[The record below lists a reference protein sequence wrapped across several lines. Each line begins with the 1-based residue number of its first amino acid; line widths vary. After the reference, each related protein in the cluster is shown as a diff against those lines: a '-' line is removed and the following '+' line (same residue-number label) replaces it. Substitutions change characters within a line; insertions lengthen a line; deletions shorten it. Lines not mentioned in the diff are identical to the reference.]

1 MKRLSAAFL
10 AFALCVPAT
19 SWAVGLSYGVRAGG
33 GIAFLSDEAA
43 KGGDSKGKTDYV
55 SVSPPFAAGLGVN
68 LDLALL
74 DVEIDALYWHH
85 TYTYDVP
92 VVAEFEA
99 TEARLA
105 GETTGST
112 PFPCVPRWQR
122 ALPPSL
128 PTPSETAPAKVRPS
142 GGRIDHGRHTSA
154 MMQIA
159 GPDCE
164 PFNETRRH
172 AARTPCARCKR

>member
-74 DVEIDALYWHH
+74 DVEIY
-85 TYTYDVP
+85 
-92 VVAEFEA
+92 E
-99 TEARLA
+99 
-105 GETTGST
+105 
-112 PFPCVPRWQR
+112 
-122 ALPPSL
+122 
-128 PTPSETAPAKVRPS
+128 
-142 GGRIDHGRHTSA
+142 
-154 MMQIA
+154 M
-159 GPDCE
+159 
-164 PFNETRRH
+164 
-172 AARTPCARCKR
+172 